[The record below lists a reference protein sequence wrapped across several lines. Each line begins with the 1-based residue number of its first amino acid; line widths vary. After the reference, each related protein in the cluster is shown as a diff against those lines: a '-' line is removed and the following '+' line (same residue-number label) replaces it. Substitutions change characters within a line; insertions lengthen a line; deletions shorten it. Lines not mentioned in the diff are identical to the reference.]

1 MVLGTVLRTDLCTDL
16 RTIFDFNFLLLR
28 RLSVNLGT
36 VSTVPEFFAL
46 SDILE

>member
-1 MVLGTVLRTDLCTDL
+1 MVLGTVLRTDL

-36 VSTVPEFFAL
+36 VPTVPKFFAS

>member
-1 MVLGTVLRTDLCTDL
+1 MLLGTVLRTDL

-28 RLSVNLGT
+28 RLSVNFGT
-36 VSTVPEFFAL
+36 VPTVPKFFAS